1 MSFHGL
7 RHTHASGLIA
17 KRVDVLTV
25 SRCLGHANAVVTMKR
40 YAHLFVQNDTTA
52 ADAIETVLSA

>member
-1 MSFHGL
+1 VSFQGL

-17 KRVDVLTV
+17 KRVDV
-25 SRCLGHANAVVTMKR
+25 SRRLGHANAVVTMKR

-52 ADAIETVLSA
+52 ADAEKASSGKDG